1 MQNITNKTILAA
13 FAVSALVGCK
23 PNLKAPS
30 TSAGNVDVSK
40 YVALGNSITSGFA
53 DGALYYEGQTFSY
66 AIILNDQFKTV
77 GGGEFSMPYLPSGS
91 VGVGSSGNAP
101 LMLGYGNADCKGNTS
116 LGPIPVNG
124 TAGGDLT
131 VFTPLASATDY
142 NCVGVPGA
150 KVVTAIFAG
159 YGNPANGAGNYN
171 PFFTRMLA
179 PTEFASKSMLDKAK
193 SQGHTF
199 FTCFLGNNDVLG
211 WATSGATKDPM
222 SPMGPIPGV
231 TLGFTMS
238 YDSIINA
245 MTRGGQK
252 GAIANIPDV
261 TSLPYF
267 TTVPSRGLVL
277 SAAQAAG
284 LSAAYAPLG
293 ISFTAGANG
302 FIIKDATAPGGMRK
316 ATANDYILLTV
327 PQDSIKCFGYGSTT
341 AIPDKYVLTS
351 SEVAGIRT
359 RTAEYNAKIKAVA
372 DAKGLAYVD
381 ANAFMAK
388 AKSGIAYNGVA
399 VSATFASGGAFS
411 LDGIHLTPRGN
422 ALLANE
428 FIKAINSTYGSSIRE
443 VEVTKYRG
451 VKFP

>member
-13 FAVSALVGCK
+13 LAVSALVGCK

-30 TSAGNVDVSK
+30 SDAGSVNVSK
-40 YVALGNSITSGFA
+40 YVALGNSITSGYA

-66 AIILNDQFKTV
+66 AVILNEQFKTV

-101 LMLGYGNADCKGNTS
+101 FIMGYKTDCKGVNALS
-116 LGPIPVNG
+116 PVPASANG
-124 TAGGDLT
+124 AGDVS
-131 VFTPLASATDY
+131 VFAPLASATDY

-150 KVVTAIFAG
+150 KVVTAIFGG
-159 YGNPANGAGNYN
+159 YGNPGNGPGNYN
-171 PFFTRMLA
+171 PYFMRMLA
-179 PTEFASKSMLDKAK
+179 PTEFAKSMLDKAK

-211 WATSGATKDPM
+211 YATSGGTSDPM
-222 SPMGPIPGV
+222 SPMGPIPGI

-293 ISFTAGANG
+293 ISFTAGVNG
-302 FIIKDATAPGGMRK
+302 FVIKDATALGGMRK
-316 ATANDYILLTV
+316 ATANDYILLSV
-327 PQDSIKCFGYGSTT
+327 PSDSIKCYGYGSTT

-351 SEVAGIRT
+351 TEVAAIRT
-359 RTAEYNAKIKAVA
+359 RTGEYNAKIKAVA

-381 ANAFMAK
+381 ANAFMAT
-388 AKSGIAYNGVA
+388 AKSGITYNGVA
-399 VSATFASGGAFS
+399 ISAAFASGGAFS
-411 LDGIHLTPRGN
+411 LDGVHLTPRGN

-428 FIKAINSTYGSSIRE
+428 FIKAINNTYGSSIKE
-443 VEVTKYRG
+443 VDVTKYRG